1 MMKPATASCLRSVSR
16 RCASRRGEIPLN
28 TAVDKLLSEGGSIYG
43 VKCGDE
49 VIKADAYVMAFGS
62 YSTAMLKGI
71 LDIPVYPLKGY
82 S

>member
-1 MMKPATASCLRSVSR
+1 M
-16 RCASRRGEIPLN
+16 
-28 TAVDKLLSEGGSIYG
+28 
-43 VKCGDE
+43 KCGEE

-71 LDIPVYPLKGY
+71 PDIPVYPLKGY

>member
-1 MMKPATASCLRSVSR
+1 M
-16 RCASRRGEIPLN
+16 
-28 TAVDKLLSEGGSIYG
+28 
-43 VKCGDE
+43 KCGEE

-82 S
+82 SLTIPVKRRAAHRFLPFWMKPIKSPLPASITASA